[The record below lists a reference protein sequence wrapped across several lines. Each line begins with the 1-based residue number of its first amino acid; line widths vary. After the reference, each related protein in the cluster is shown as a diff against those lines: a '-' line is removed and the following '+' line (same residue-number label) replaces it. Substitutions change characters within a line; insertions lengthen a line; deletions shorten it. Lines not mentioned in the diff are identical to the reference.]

1 MNLLAINT
9 AFSETYVAVS
19 NQNIKILKS
28 MNSSLKQSE
37 NVLGLI
43 DEALLQADVQPIDLD
58 AIACVIGPGS
68 FTGIRIGASIAK
80 GFCTSNNKIKRIPIN
95 SLDLLAYSFAKT
107 LPENE
112 FWIVL
117 NALSG
122 NIFAC
127 KYNKFGKRILEPTMV
142 FGEELLNINGI
153 VVGLKEENLEMCN
166 HYENLTSECL
176 IDYAEH
182 INILE
187 DDSADFIPLYLRKS
201 QAEAELDKLKAK
213 HETT

>member
-1 MNLLAINT
+1 MINT
-9 AFSETYVAVS
+9 ANDELFVVLQKDNKVFHKIISSKMHHNETMLPVVDEMLKENNIS
-19 NQNIKILKS
+19 IQNI
-28 MNSSLKQSE
+28 NE
-37 NVLGLI
+37 FGV
-43 DEALLQADVQPIDLD
+43 
-58 AIACVIGPGS
+58 VIGPGS